1 MNKYHYAIL
10 TFACLITGLQAGDLS
25 QTRTAET
32 LEKWRIVNFWSEW
45 CTPCR
50 KEIPVFND
58 LHEQLA
64 LSGSQVTVLGVNVDE
79 DSREKTM
86 AIAARMGITFPTLTT
101 DAVSELR
108 LQAPMVLPTTYIL
121 SPDNQV
127 VVKLIGEQSA
137 TSLSAQ
143 LAQLHLTG
151 QPD

>member
-1 MNKYHYAIL
+1 MKKYHYAIL
-10 TFACLITGLQAGDLS
+10 AFACLITGLQARDLP
-25 QTRTAET
+25 QTRTPET
-32 LEKWRIVNFWSEW
+32 FEKWRIVNFWSEW

-58 LHEQLA
+58 LHEQLTS
-64 LSGSQVTVLGVNVDE
+64 SGSHVTVVGVNADE

-86 AIAARMGITFPTLTT
+86 AIAERMGITFPTLTT
-101 DAVSELR
+101 DAVSELQ